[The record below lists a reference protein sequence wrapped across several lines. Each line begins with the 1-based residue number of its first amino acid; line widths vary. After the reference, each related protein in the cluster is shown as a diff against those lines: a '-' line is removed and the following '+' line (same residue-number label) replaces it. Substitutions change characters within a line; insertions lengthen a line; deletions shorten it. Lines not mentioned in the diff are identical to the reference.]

1 MQHFYIFFPS
11 FPVLNMSENAKGNRL
26 PRIIRRL
33 LEEVV
38 IVRIEIKVK
47 EAYTGI

>member
-1 MQHFYIFFPS
+1 
-11 FPVLNMSENAKGNRL
+11 MSENAKGNNRL